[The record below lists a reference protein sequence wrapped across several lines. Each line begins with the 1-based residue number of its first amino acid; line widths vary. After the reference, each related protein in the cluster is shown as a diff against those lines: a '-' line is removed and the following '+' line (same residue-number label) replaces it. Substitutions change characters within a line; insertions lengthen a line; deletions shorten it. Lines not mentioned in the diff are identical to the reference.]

1 MSRNLGNILVTSAG
15 RRVSLVRNLRE
26 SLHRFNSRG
35 KVYTIDLNP
44 ELSSACQ
51 ASDGFEK
58 APRVTDGGYLDF
70 LKEFSERN
78 GITLIIPTIDTELSL
93 LASVKDSFREM
104 GVEIAISSLNVCE
117 TFYLKSTTERFFSE
131 NGFRTPQQIDP
142 LKTDRFPLFAKLN
155 NGSCSV
161 GVEMVYE
168 KSRAVELQK
177 ENPLYIFQ
185 EFIDGTEFTVD
196 VFVGRD
202 GEVKSVVP
210 RQRIEVRAG
219 EVSKAKT
226 VKDRAI
232 IDEVKRIFTTNSGFY
247 GTITV
252 QLFKREDELIFIEV
266 NPRFGGGYPLSQ
278 KAGADYCELLIKD
291 YMGEKLSY
299 SEEWEDSLIML
310 RYDSEIIVKG

>member
-1 MSRNLGNILVTSAG
+1 MSRNLGNVLVTSAG

-26 SLHRFNSRG
+26 SLQRYNSSG

-51 ASDGFEK
+51 TSDGFEK
-58 APRVTDGGYLDF
+58 APRVTDGSYLEF
-70 LKEFSERN
+70 LKEFSLKN
-78 GITLIIPTIDTELSL
+78 GITLIVPTIDTELSL

-104 GVEIAISSLNVCE
+104 GVEIAISSLNICE
-117 TFYLKSTTERFFSE
+117 TFYLKSTTERFFLE
-131 NGFRTPQQIDP
+131 NGFQTPKQVDP

-161 GVEMVYE
+161 GIETVYD
-168 KSRAVELQK
+168 SGRAVELLK

-196 VFVGRD
+196 VFIGRD
-202 GEVKSVVP
+202 GEVKSAVP
-210 RQRIEVRAG
+210 RERIEVRAG
-219 EVSKAKT
+219 EVSKART

-232 IDEVKRIFTTNSGFY
+232 IDEVKRIFKTKKGFY

-278 KAGADYCELLIKD
+278 RAGADYCELLIRD
-291 YMGEKLSY
+291 YMGEELSY
-299 SEEWEDSLIML
+299 SEDWEDNLIML